1 MHPLPVSAAEFNRIG
16 ELLTLAML
24 AAAAETQIGDYLP
37 FGEIVITFERGAP
50 TNVRFERNYRPDKIE
65 PPIEVKAE

>member
-1 MHPLPVSAAEFNRIG
+1 
-16 ELLTLAML
+16 ML
-24 AAAAETQIGDYLP
+24 AAAAQAQIGDYLP

-65 PPIEVKAE
+65 PPVELKAE